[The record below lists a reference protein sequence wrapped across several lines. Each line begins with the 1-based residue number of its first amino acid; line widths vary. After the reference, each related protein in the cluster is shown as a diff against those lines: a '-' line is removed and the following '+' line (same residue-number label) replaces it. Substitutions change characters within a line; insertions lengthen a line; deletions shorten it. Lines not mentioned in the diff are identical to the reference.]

1 MLLQGVCEDIAEKMI
16 KLIASRND
24 LSHKERYE
32 KQWRRLK
39 ERVDCVMTALQ
50 TTCVEAQ
57 ALAKQKLQDW
67 LNGIDNSLE
76 EVKVMGTWAKNSLSI
91 RGR

>member
-1 MLLQGVCEDIAEKMI
+1 MLLQGVREDIAEQMI

-24 LSHKERYE
+24 LSHKESYE

-57 ALAKQKLQDW
+57 ALGK
-67 LNGIDNSLE
+67 
-76 EVKVMGTWAKNSLSI
+76 
-91 RGR
+91 